1 MLFMHTKKM
10 FSNYTDFALL
20 ADPVPLKEY
29 DTLCGGGKRRKG
41 ESSATDR
48 ESDVTPVAKK
58 ALADCPICLDT
69 ISDDAC
75 FVCEN
80 NHQFHC
86 ECIADV
92 IASSLVSS
100 NNCPICRKPL
110 CKNATKRHTKEDK
123 CDPPVLGLFD
133 AMQYQPSGA
142 FSPIDYN
149 PNNPLHDDVKTGFTD
164 YLTYNEYL
172 NVVDDD
178 GDAPIFDRDE
188 ILSDAIIGNLREKIS
203 SEVYT
208 NVRDLNINALT
219 DYITQPLDEEEHI
232 FGVVNDQNRTAFMN
246 YVKTNV
252 DHQTEEDITTYHQWA
267 MDHL

>member
-1 MLFMHTKKM
+1 MLT
-10 FSNYTDFALL
+10 NLTDFALL
-20 ADPVPLKEY
+20 AEPVSFKEY
-29 DTLCGGGKRRKG
+29 YTLCGGGKRRKG

-48 ESDVTPVAKK
+48 ESDVTPVVKK
-58 ALADCPICLDT
+58 VLAECPICLDT

-75 FVCEN
+75 FVCKN

-92 IASSLVSS
+92 IGSSLASS
-100 NNCPICRKPL
+100 NKCPICRASL
-110 CKNATKRHTKEDK
+110 CKNATKRHTQEEE
-123 CDPPVLGLFD
+123 CVPPDSVLNFNTPPD
-133 AMQYQPSGA
+133 Y
-142 FSPIDYN
+142 FTPIDYD

-178 GDAPIFDRDE
+178 GDTPMFDRDE